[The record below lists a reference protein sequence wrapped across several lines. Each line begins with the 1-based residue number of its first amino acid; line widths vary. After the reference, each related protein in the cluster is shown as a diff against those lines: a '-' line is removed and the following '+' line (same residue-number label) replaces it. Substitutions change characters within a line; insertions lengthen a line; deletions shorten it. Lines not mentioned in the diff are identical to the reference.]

1 VQLVDNMK
9 ELNGLI
15 LKSTGGFY
23 YVEAS
28 GAIYECRAR
37 GILRKKEITPLVG
50 DRCVIS
56 VPDNG
61 LPMVDSIMDRK
72 NHLIRPA
79 VANIDKL
86 FIVVSSC
93 QPSPNALVTD
103 RLIAAAEYA
112 DIEPVIIL
120 TKQDISEC
128 SDFEEIYVR
137 SGFKVI
143 KIRYDLQEGID
154 AVKHELTDCVSAFA
168 GNSGVGKSTLLNA
181 IEPDLQ
187 LKTSGISEKLGRGRH
202 TTRTVELF
210 SLSCGGRI
218 ADTPGFSSFDGKLG
232 FVIEKDQLQF
242 CFREF
247 ADHIGSCRF
256 TSCTHICEKGC
267 SVIDAI
273 KSGNITKSRHESYKA
288 LYAEAQSLKS
298 WEMKHS

>member
-1 VQLVDNMK
+1 MTQ
-9 ELNGLI
+9 LNGLI

-28 GAIYECRAR
+28 GSIYECRAR

-56 VPDNG
+56 VPENG
-61 LPMVDSIMDRK
+61 LPMVDDIHERK
-72 NHLIRPA
+72 NSLIRPA

-93 QPSPNALVTD
+93 QPAPNLLITD

-112 DIEPVIIL
+112 DIEPIIVL
-120 TKQDISEC
+120 TKQDLSEC
-128 SDFEEIYVR
+128 KNVKEIY
-137 SGFKVI
+137 SGAGFKVI
-143 KIRYDLQEGID
+143 NIRYDETEGIEQ
-154 AVKHELTDCVSAFA
+154 VKAELKDCISAFA

-181 IEPDLQ
+181 IEPDLG
-187 LKTSGISEKLGRGRH
+187 LATSHISEKLGRGRH

-247 ADHIGSCRF
+247 SDHIGNCLF
-256 TSCTHICEKGC
+256 TSCAHTCEKGC
-267 SVIDAI
+267 AVIDAV
-273 KSGNITKSRHESYKA
+273 KSGNISRSRHDSYKA
-288 LYAEAQSLKS
+288 LYEEAQSIKS
-298 WEMKHS
+298 WELRKN